1 MGSGVLRGLG
11 MEGCGADVVG
21 ACVVG
26 GGRVWMF
33 WRSHPRIDDIASV

>member
-1 MGSGVLRGLG
+1 MGSGVVRGLG
-11 MEGCGADVVG
+11 VEGGGAEVDG

-33 WRSHPRIDDIASV
+33 WRSHPHIDDLANV